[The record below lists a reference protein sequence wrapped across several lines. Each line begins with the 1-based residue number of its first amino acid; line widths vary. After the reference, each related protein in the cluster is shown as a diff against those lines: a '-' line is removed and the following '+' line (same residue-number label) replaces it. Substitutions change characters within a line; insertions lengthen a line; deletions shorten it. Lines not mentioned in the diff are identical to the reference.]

1 MKNRKRQGQGQLGR
15 GGYPKS
21 PKDGRRQSLRKRI
34 TTSGLAQGA
43 ARRQARAAAK
53 TNAFLCNTI
62 QAKQPASLA
71 GSGSS
76 SSSPPPP
83 FTSLHFA
90 ASLLTILTI
99 CARPDLMCCS
109 VRSLVMPHSA
119 TISASGDE
127 ISTTLSWNSGVNCS
141 QF

>member
-1 MKNRKRQGQGQLGR
+1 MKNRKRQGQGQLGQ
-15 GGYPKS
+15 GAYPKS
-21 PKDGRRQSLRKRI
+21 PKDGRRQSLRKRV

-62 QAKQPASLA
+62 QAKQPASQA

-76 SSSPPPP
+76 RRPPPP

-90 ASLLTILTI
+90 ATLLSSLTISP
-99 CARPDLMCCS
+99 RPDLMSCS
-109 VRSLVMPHSA
+109 VRLSVMPHSA
-119 TISASGDE
+119 TSSASGDE
-127 ISTTLSWNSGVNCS
+127 ISTTLSWNSGVYSS
-141 QF
+141 QV